1 MSVQEIRA
9 GLVEVEPFTVAGLSR
24 VTDSERAADDINALW
39 QAFFEKQIG
48 RDLPGKADDVIYAV
62 YSDYEGDH
70 TKPYRVTIGYR
81 VEEDAP
87 DSPASPELH
96 RIICQAGPY
105 ALLSAAGE
113 QPRALIEAWEAVWAG
128 DLERRFATDFEIYG
142 PRFFQEGLNEVLL
155 HIGLNAPG
163 A

>member
-1 MSVQEIRA
+1 VSVQEIRA
-9 GLVEVEPFTVAGLSR
+9 GLVEVQPFTVAGLSV
-24 VTDSERAADDINALW
+24 VTDCERAAEDINTLW
-39 QAFFEKQIG
+39 QDFFEKQVG
-48 RDLPGKADDVIYAV
+48 RDLPGKADDTIYAV
-62 YSDYEGDH
+62 YSDYEGDY

-81 VEEDAP
+81 VEQGSSDTP
-87 DSPASPELH
+87 SSSKLH
-96 RIICQAGPY
+96 RIECQAGPY

-155 HIGLNAPG
+155 HIGLNPPG